1 MTVQAR
7 ADDRSSERPFD
18 QFLLA
23 LRLCAFEYR
32 LTPQAPADVHERAYA
47 TCPACCVEG
56 CLTLELVECR
66 SGAEVE
72 LECWSGC
79 SDRDVRRTLTRG
91 VCLMLAKRLEAA

>member
-32 LTPQAPADVHERAYA
+32 LTPQAPADV
-47 TCPACCVEG
+47 
-56 CLTLELVECR
+56 LTLELVECR